1 MNRMNSF
8 DRKTRSWGKRYLPMA
23 LLGLLTISTSSVMA
37 AGDPVRGKT
46 LHDAKCFA
54 CHDTHQYTRKNRIIH
69 TYDDLLAR
77 VKFCDS
83 ASKAGFSSQDIQ
95 DVVAYLN
102 KDFYKFKP

>member
-1 MNRMNSF
+1 MNRLY
-8 DRKTRSWGKRYLPMA
+8 RKNKSMIKLS
-23 LLGLLTISTSSVMA
+23 LLLAILGFSTISASSVMA

-83 ASKAGFSSQDIQ
+83 AAKAGFSSQDIQ

-102 KDFYKFKP
+102 KEFYKFKPE